1 MISTSD
7 FRNGTMFEMDGQ
19 LLQVVTVEHIKLAR
33 AGAVIKAKLRN
44 LLTGAIFEQSFRSA
58 DKYKTVRIDKKEA
71 TYLYA
76 DGSHHYFMD
85 PKTYDQVPIDESL
98 LESVL
103 PLLKEGS
110 TAYLLRYQDRLIGVE
125 LPINVELEVDRQL
138 DADQPVLV
146 AEQVGRASL
155 LQQGQDRFEERFVD
169 RNLVIRLR
177 VHEVVMGAVG
187 VQVGRLLLVDPHR
200 LVLVRAA
207 EALLEDR
214 AGEQVAQLGLDHGA
228 GPRELDVLDGDDL
241 QQLAVHLEHRPVAK
255 IAGRNHCWTRYSIAN
270 S

>member
-1 MISTSD
+1 
-7 FRNGTMFEMDGQ
+7 MFEMDGQ

-58 DKYKTVRIDKKEA
+58 DKYKTVRIHKKEA

-76 DGSHHYFMD
+76 DGTHHYFMD

-125 LPINVELEVDRQL
+125 LPINVELEVVSTDPGFKGDTVSGGSKPAKLETGATIQVPL
-138 DADQPVLV
+138 FIQP
-146 AEQVGRASL
+146 G
-155 LQQGQDRFEERFVD
+155 D
-169 RNLVIRLR
+169 VIR
-177 VHEVVMGAVG
+177 
-187 VQVGRLLLVDPHR
+187 VDTR
-200 LVLVRAA
+200 TQTYMERA
-207 EALLEDR
+207 
-214 AGEQVAQLGLDHGA
+214 
-228 GPRELDVLDGDDL
+228 
-241 QQLAVHLEHRPVAK
+241 
-255 IAGRNHCWTRYSIAN
+255 
-270 S
+270 

>member
-1 MISTSD
+1 
-7 FRNGTMFEMDGQ
+7 MFEMDGQ

-71 TYLYA
+71 QYLYA

-110 TAYLLRYQDRLIGVE
+110 VAYLLSYQDKLIGVE
-125 LPINVELEVDRQL
+125 LPINVELEVVSTDPGFKGDTVSGGSKPAKLETGATIQVPL
-138 DADQPVLV
+138 FIQP
-146 AEQVGRASL
+146 G
-155 LQQGQDRFEERFVD
+155 D
-169 RNLVIRLR
+169 VIR
-177 VHEVVMGAVG
+177 
-187 VQVGRLLLVDPHR
+187 VDTR
-200 LVLVRAA
+200 TQTYMERA
-207 EALLEDR
+207 
-214 AGEQVAQLGLDHGA
+214 
-228 GPRELDVLDGDDL
+228 
-241 QQLAVHLEHRPVAK
+241 
-255 IAGRNHCWTRYSIAN
+255 
-270 S
+270 